1 VKKTHATLKLII
13 MTLISCLFVFT
24 IIGGNQSNNYG
35 HNSSKFCF
43 FSFIHSMKMLLH
55 QRGIEKM
62 FHDNKQASEA
72 GGKKKG
78 KKKNKI
84 NMQI

>member
-1 VKKTHATLKLII
+1 

-35 HNSSKFCF
+35 HNSSKFF
-43 FSFIHSMKMLLH
+43 FSFIYSMKMLLH
-55 QRGIEKM
+55 QRGIEKI